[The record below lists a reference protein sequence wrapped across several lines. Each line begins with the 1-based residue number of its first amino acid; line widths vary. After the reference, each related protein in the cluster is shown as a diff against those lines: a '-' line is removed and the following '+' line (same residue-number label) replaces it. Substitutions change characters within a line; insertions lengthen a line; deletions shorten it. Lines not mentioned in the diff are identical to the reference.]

1 MLCDATP
8 IVWIRNFVTQSKTTR
23 HSESITCKTL
33 RNFQTLPTRAATC
46 AVFLLLGALPID
58 AEIHRR
64 QLSFVHSILAC
75 DNSTIQGLT
84 DRQLV
89 MNFDN
94 PHSFFCKVAGTLTLY
109 ELPTIRQLK
118 QHLPSKLPWK
128 LTVKKGN
135 TTLLDRI
142 SIKRDAR
149 QINVT
154 FYGSNHIENWIYSS
168 YLDKSIVH
176 SF

>member
-84 DRQLV
+84 DRQLI

-118 QHLPSKLPWK
+118 QHLSSKLTWK
-128 LTVKKGN
+128 LTVEKA
-135 TTLLDRI
+135 I
-142 SIKRDAR
+142 
-149 QINVT
+149 
-154 FYGSNHIENWIYSS
+154 
-168 YLDKSIVH
+168 
-176 SF
+176 